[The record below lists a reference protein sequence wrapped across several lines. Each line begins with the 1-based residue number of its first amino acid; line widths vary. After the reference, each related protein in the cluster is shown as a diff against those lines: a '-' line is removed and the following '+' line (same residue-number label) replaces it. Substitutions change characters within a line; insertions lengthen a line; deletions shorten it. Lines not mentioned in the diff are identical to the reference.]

1 MNDWV
6 TQPVTDIFFGWGAG
20 LVVGKGAAARGSA
33 LRFHSLV
40 GVIVGEATMQVEQT
54 AAGRPAPL
62 IPHQICIVSIYVQYT
77 QLVKLM

>member
-1 MNDWV
+1 MNERLGDAASHRH
-6 TQPVTDIFFGWGAG
+6 FFLGG
-20 LVVGKGAAARGSA
+20 LVVVKGAAARGSA
-33 LRFHSLV
+33 LRFHPLV

-62 IPHQICIVSIYVQYT
+62 IPHQIRNVSIYVQYT

>member
-6 TQPVTDIFFGWGAG
+6 TQPVTDIFFGG
-20 LVVGKGAAARGSA
+20 VGGCEAARGFA
-33 LRFHSLV
+33 LRFHPLV

-62 IPHQICIVSIYVQYT
+62 IPHQIRNVSIYVQYT